1 MKTSFRIIP
10 VVVLLVVA
18 LALVLG
24 SAQAQ
29 GDNPI
34 YEQVKVLAPEVIS
47 VRPHDPAAYT
57 QGLLFYDGFLYESTG
72 RQGAST
78 LRKVDPATGEVLQ
91 SINVPQEFFAE
102 GLERV
107 DNTLIQ
113 LTWQTQV
120 AFIYDLETFEKTGE
134 YQYEGEGWGL
144 CSDGRYLYMSDGS
157 PFIDLRDR
165 QTFEEIFSGMVTIQ
179 GKPVERLNELECVGD
194 YIYANIWKTDF
205 IVQFDKSN
213 GVVVAVI
220 DAAGLLTDEER
231 AQLKEPDQDVLNGI
245 VYLPDSD
252 TFLITGKHWPKM
264 FEVRFVERQ

>member
-1 MKTSFRIIP
+1 M
-10 VVVLLVVA
+10 LLVIG
-18 LALVLG
+18 LALFG

-29 GDNPI
+29 SDNPI
-34 YEQVKVLAPEVIS
+34 YDQVKVLAPEVIS
-47 VRPHDPAAYT
+47 VRPHDPGAYT
-57 QGLLFYDGFLYESTG
+57 QGLLFYNGFLYESTG
-72 RQGAST
+72 RHGEST

-91 SINVPQEFFAE
+91 SVDVPPDYFAE

-113 LTWQTQV
+113 LTWQSGIALV
-120 AFIYDLETFEKTGE
+120 YDIETFEKIGE

-144 CSDGRYLYMSDGS
+144 CGDGRYLYMSDGS
-157 PFIDLRDR
+157 PFIILRDR
-165 QTFEEIFSGMVTIQ
+165 QTFEVFFSGLVSIQ

-205 IVQFDKSN
+205 IVQIDKKN
-213 GVVVAVI
+213 GVVVGVI
-220 DAAGLLTDEER
+220 DASGLLTDEER